1 MSESAE
7 RPVTYFDI
15 TIDGK
20 PVGRIIFSLYADLV
34 PKTTEN
40 FRALCTG
47 EKGIGNSGK
56 PLSYAGSK
64 FHRVIKGF
72 MCQGGDFTAGNGT
85 GGESIYGEKFADE
98 AFPVNHDKPFL
109 LSMAN
114 AGKDTN
120 GSQFFITVAQTHHLD
135 GKHVVFGE
143 VIKGKSIVRRIEH
156 HPTSEDVPTTPIV
169 IAACGV
175 LSSDDPSLKES
186 ASPDGDTYE
195 DYPEDDPRAPDDHEY
210 AYTAANSIKSIGN
223 ALLTGKNED
232 GSKAGDPNPTAALEK
247 YLSMSSY
254 PLRLDHDPLTWRP
267 LESLRYL
274 DEHHAL
280 PDDAPP
286 QRKDDFDELRTVLL
300 INSALAAL
308 RAQPPDPTLAV
319 HQTTRA
325 HLLAVKIEHKAKALY
340 RRALAKVALKDDD
353 GARDDLSE
361 ASSLLATEDPLNL
374 KTAISTELA
383 KITQREKEKKEKEKK
398 AYKKLFA

>member
-1 MSESAE
+1 M
-7 RPVTYFDI
+7 PV
-15 TIDGK
+15 
-20 PVGRIIFSLYADLV
+20 
-34 PKTTEN
+34 
-40 FRALCTG
+40 
-47 EKGIGNSGK
+47 
-56 PLSYAGSK
+56 PL
-64 FHRVIKGF
+64 
-72 MCQGGDFTAGNGT
+72 
-85 GGESIYGEKFADE
+85 
-98 AFPVNHDKPFL
+98 
-109 LSMAN
+109 
-114 AGKDTN
+114 
-120 GSQFFITVAQTHHLD
+120 
-135 GKHVVFGE
+135 
-143 VIKGKSIVRRIEH
+143 VRRIEH

-286 QRKDDFDELRTVLL
+286 QRKDEFDELRTVLL

-325 HLLAVKIEHKAKALY
+325 HLLAVKIEHKGWSCPLFDPAHVFTGVN
-340 RRALAKVALKDDD
+340 R
-353 GARDDLSE
+353 LSE
-361 ASSLLATEDPLNL
+361 STLPPGTGQGGLERRRRRKGRLVGSQQPPRDRRPPQPQGSHLDRTRQDHAAREGKEREGKEGIQEAFRVAQIRTAMLDPEQ
-374 KTAISTELA
+374 K
-383 KITQREKEKKEKEKK
+383 
-398 AYKKLFA
+398 